1 MMNMFSLLCLI
12 GFPFALSI
20 QNWPQVIPHL
30 IKQAMTWPMAQNYC
44 RTNHLDL
51 YTITDPSDQ
60 QKLINAMNRK
70 NYLLP
75 VWTGLYN
82 ILDNWYWSYNHL
94 PLKNITLRNFEPG
107 YPDDYGLDVC
117 GTIHR
122 QGTWLPLD
130 CYNNFPFICY
140 DAGNSYANRFVC
152 YVQATYNWFQAQTY
166 CRTYHTDLATTTTT
180 DDLTL
185 AAKCVLQTNWN
196 IAWFGL
202 TRETW
207 KWSDGNV
214 PSYLPW
220 AVKQPHNNYPFEN
233 CGIAQNG
240 LLANTICSG
249 ANYFVCSAY
258 LHRTQVLKLQVMSD
272 VSVLDPA
279 VQSTILDLIIQKLQ
293 ENGMSVNTTV
303 TWKVQPGGSIFYKK
317 GNDNK

>member
-1 MMNMFSLLCLI
+1 MMNMFSLLFLI

-20 QNWPQVIPHL
+20 QNWPQVVPHL

-51 YTITDPSDQ
+51 YTITDSSDQ
-60 QKLINAMNRK
+60 KKLINAMNRK
-70 NYLLP
+70 KYLLP

-82 ILDNWYWSYNHL
+82 NLDSWYWSYNHL
-94 PLKNITLRNFEPG
+94 PLKNITLRNFASG
-107 YPDDYGLDVC
+107 YPNNYGLDVC
-117 GTIHR
+117 GTICLT
-122 QGTWLPLD
+122 GKWWPVD
-130 CYNNFPFICY
+130 CNAYHFPFICY
-140 DAGNSYANRFVC
+140 DARNSYANRFVC
-152 YVQATYNWFQAQTY
+152 YIQDTFNWFQAQTY

-185 AAKCVLQTNWN
+185 AVQCVQQTVWTGV
-196 IAWFGL
+196 WFGL

-220 AVKQPHNNYPFEN
+220 AVNQPDNTFPLEN

-240 LLANTICSG
+240 LLTNTICSDPY
-249 ANYFVCSAY
+249 YFVCSAY
-258 LHRTQVLKLQVMSD
+258 LHRTQVLKLQVMSK

-279 VQSTILDLIIQKLQ
+279 VQSTILNLIIQKLQ
-293 ENGMSVNTTV
+293 KNGMSVNTTV
-303 TWKVQPGGSIFYKK
+303 TWKVQPDGSIFYKK
-317 GNDNK
+317 

>member
-1 MMNMFSLLCLI
+1 MMNMFSLLCLM

-20 QNWPQVIPHL
+20 QNWPQVVPHL

-82 ILDNWYWSYNHL
+82 DLDSWYWSYNHL
-94 PLKNITLRNFEPG
+94 PLKNITLRSFEPG
-107 YPDDYGLDVC
+107 YPDDYGIDVC
-117 GTIHR
+117 GTIYR
-122 QGTWLPLD
+122 PETWWPLD
-130 CYNNFPFICY
+130 CTYSFPFICY
-140 DAGNSYANRFVC
+140 D
-152 YVQATYNWFQAQTY
+152 
-166 CRTYHTDLATTTTT
+166 D
-180 DDLTL
+180 
-185 AAKCVLQTNWN
+185 
-196 IAWFGL
+196 
-202 TRETW
+202 
-207 KWSDGNV
+207 
-214 PSYLPW
+214 
-220 AVKQPHNNYPFEN
+220 
-233 CGIAQNG
+233 
-240 LLANTICSG
+240 
-249 ANYFVCSAY
+249 

-293 ENGMSVNTTV
+293 ENGMSVNITV
-303 TWKVQPGGSIFYKK
+303 TWKVQPDGSIFYKK